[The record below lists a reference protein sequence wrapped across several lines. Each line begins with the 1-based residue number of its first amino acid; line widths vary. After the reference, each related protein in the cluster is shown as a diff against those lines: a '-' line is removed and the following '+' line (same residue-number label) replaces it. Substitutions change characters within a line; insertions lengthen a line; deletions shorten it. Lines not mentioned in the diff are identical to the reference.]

1 MEAVVR
7 LTTNPG
13 LVSLFT
19 EPVKRKQGE
28 KEKKI
33 EIPRR
38 LTWEERERE
47 IKDEESSNDRPSKRA
62 RSEEK
67 RAAKTQALED
77 QRQKLR
83 EAMDKTREKLRKSKE
98 KEEKEEKKSKKK
110 EKKSKEE
117 RRAEKKAE
125 KKAEK
130 EKEKQVRK
138 IFGLFTDD
146 VDDFVEVKIK
156 EKIKRFL
163 NLNLFTTGCIQE
175 EKEWKVKC
183 KELRKLDQSLQV
195 LTNQLISFYQEV
207 SKKQT
212 KEKTKFLLSLL
223 SIIYLF
229 YRLTFFFYSDLR
241 MTKCAEDQW
250 IQSASFYPKAVINK
264 VYFIYIT

>member
-19 EPVKRKQGE
+19 EPIKRKQGE

-33 EIPRR
+33 EIPRT

-47 IKDEESSNDRPSKRA
+47 VKDEESSNDRPSRRA

-67 RAAKTQALED
+67 RAAKTQALEE

-110 EKKSKEE
+110 GKKSKEE
-117 RRAEKKAE
+117 RKAE
-125 KKAEK
+125 KKADK

-156 EKIKRFL
+156 EKINRFL
-163 NLNLFTTGCIQE
+163 SLNLFNTGCIQE
-175 EKEWKVKC
+175 EKEWEVKC

-223 SIIYLF
+223 STVYLF
-229 YRLTFFFYSDLR
+229 YCLTIFFYSDLR

-250 IQSASFYPKAVINK
+250 IRSASFYPKAVINK

>member
-19 EPVKRKQGE
+19 EPKKRKQGE

-33 EIPRR
+33 EIPRT

-47 IKDEESSNDRPSKRA
+47 VKDEESSNNRPSKRA

-67 RAAKTQALED
+67 RAAKTQALDD

-98 KEEKEEKKSKKK
+98 KEEKEEKKSKSKK
-110 EKKSKEE
+110 KGKKSKEE
-117 RRAEKKAE
+117 KRAEKKAD
-125 KKAEK
+125 K

-163 NLNLFTTGCIQE
+163 SLNLFNTGCIQE
-175 EKEWKVKC
+175 EKEWEVKC
-183 KELRKLDQSLQV
+183 K
-195 LTNQLISFYQEV
+195 F
-207 SKKQT
+207 
-212 KEKTKFLLSLL
+212 
-223 SIIYLF
+223 
-229 YRLTFFFYSDLR
+229 
-241 MTKCAEDQW
+241 
-250 IQSASFYPKAVINK
+250 
-264 VYFIYIT
+264 

>member
-19 EPVKRKQGE
+19 EPIKRKQGE

-33 EIPRR
+33 EIPRT

-47 IKDEESSNDRPSKRA
+47 VKDEESSNDRPSKRA

-67 RAAKTQALED
+67 RAAKTQALDD

-83 EAMDKTREKLRKSKE
+83 EAMEKTREKLRKSKE
-98 KEEKEEKKSKKK
+98 KEEKEEKKSKSKK
-110 EKKSKEE
+110 KGKKSKEE
-117 RRAEKKAE
+117 KRAEKKAD
-125 KKAEK
+125 K

-146 VDDFVEVKIK
+146 VDDFIEVKIK
-156 EKIKRFL
+156 KKINRFL
-163 NLNLFTTGCIQE
+163 NLKLFNAGCIQK

-183 KELRKLDQSLQV
+183 KESRELDKSLQV

-212 KEKTKFLLSLL
+212 KEKPKFLLSLL
-223 SIIYLF
+223 STIYLF
-229 YRLTFFFYSDLR
+229 YYLTIFFYSDLR
-241 MTKCAEDQW
+241 MTKCTEDQW
-250 IQSASFYPKAVINK
+250 IQSASFYPKAVINE
-264 VYFIYIT
+264 VYFIFIT

>member
-47 IKDEESSNDRPSKRA
+47 VHDEDSSYDRPSKRA
-62 RSEEK
+62 RAVEK
-67 RAAKTQALED
+67 RAAKTQALEE

-98 KEEKEEKKSKKK
+98 KEEEEEKKSKKK

-117 RRAEKKAE
+117 RRAE

-163 NLNLFTTGCIQE
+163 SFNLFNTGCIQE
-175 EKEWKVKC
+175 EKEWEVKC
-183 KELRKLDQSLQV
+183 KELRKLDESLQV
-195 LTNQLISFYQEV
+195 LTNQLMSFYQEV
-207 SKKQT
+207 SKRQT

-223 SIIYLF
+223 STIYLF
-229 YRLTFFFYSDLR
+229 YRLIIFFYSDLR
-241 MTKCAEDQW
+241 MTKCAEDRW
-250 IQSASFYPKAVINK
+250 IQSASFYPKAVITK
-264 VYFIYIT
+264 VYFIFIT

>member
-19 EPVKRKQGE
+19 EPKKRKQGE

-33 EIPRR
+33 EIPRA

-47 IKDEESSNDRPSKRA
+47 VKDEESSSDRPSKRA

-67 RAAKTQALED
+67 RAAKTQALDD

-83 EAMDKTREKLRKSKE
+83 EAMEKTREKLRKSKE
-98 KEEKEEKKSKKK
+98 KEEKEEKKSKSKK
-110 EKKSKEE
+110 KGKKSKEE
-117 RRAEKKAE
+117 KRAEKKAD
-125 KKAEK
+125 K

-156 EKIKRFL
+156 EKTNRFL
-163 NLNLFTTGCIQE
+163 NLNLFNAGRLQK
-175 EKEWKVKC
+175 EKEWEVKC
-183 KELRKLDQSLQV
+183 KETRELDTSLQV
-195 LTNQLISFYQEV
+195 LIIQLISFYQEV

-241 MTKCAEDQW
+241 MTKCAEDRW